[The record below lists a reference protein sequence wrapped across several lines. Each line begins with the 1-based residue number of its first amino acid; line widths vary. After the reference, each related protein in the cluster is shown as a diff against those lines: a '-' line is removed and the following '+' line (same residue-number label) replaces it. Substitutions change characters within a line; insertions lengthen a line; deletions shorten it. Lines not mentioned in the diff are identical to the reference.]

1 MKQSILFTFAVIL
14 LGVGPL
20 LAQSPSASD
29 NEPLAAGGG
38 VGASPSTPMAVPNAT
53 EMVDQNVKDIHFDFA
68 RADLRPEE
76 QSILQADAQ
85 WLKDHPGVTV
95 TIEGDADE
103 RGDIVYNL
111 ALSDLRATAAKD
123 ALVSLGVP
131 ADQIVYA
138 VGWGKLYPICMQ
150 SEESCWEQNRRAHF
164 EAW

>member
-1 MKQSILFTFAVIL
+1 MKQGILFTLAVIL
-14 LGVGPL
+14 LGVGPS
-20 LAQSPSASD
+20 LAQSRSASD

-68 RADLRPEE
+68 RADLRPED

-85 WLKDHPGVTV
+85 WLKDHPGVIV

-111 ALSDLRATAAKD
+111 ALSDLRATTAKD

-150 SEESCWEQNRRAHF
+150 SEESCWQQNRRAHF
-164 EAW
+164 QAW